1 MKASSRQVRRGGVTA
16 APTSSRDRLLAAAAR
31 LFEEKGYGAVT
42 VGEIAQAAQVSRPT
56 AYRHFADKE
65 DMLWVLTEQAG
76 EHVLSIIARVASSSA
91 SPSQQIRELVRNH
104 ASAFVKH
111 RLVFRLALR
120 TQLELNPV
128 RGKELLEAQRRYLE
142 FTANVIDAGIRQ
154 GEFRP
159 VHPKT
164 CAEGLLAMVGSVID
178 WFRPNGPLTLEEVAD
193 QFVELAL
200 NGLQVDDSS
209 SG

>member
-1 MKASSRQVRRGGVTA
+1 MT
-16 APTSSRDRLLAAAAR
+16 TMSSRDRLLAAAAR
-31 LFEEKGYGAVT
+31 LFDEKGYGAVT
-42 VGEIAQAAQVSRPT
+42 VGEIAQAAKVSRPT

-91 SPSQQIRELVRNH
+91 SPSGQIRELVFNH
-104 ASAFVKH
+104 ARGFTEH
-111 RLVFRLALR
+111 RVVFRLALR

-128 RGKELLEAQRRYLE
+128 RRKELLEAQRRYLD

-178 WFRPNGPLTLEEVAD
+178 WFHPKGPLTLEEVAD

-200 NGLQVDDSS
+200 KGLQLNGAESD
-209 SG
+209 